1 MAWAFLAS
9 GKGPRFHAWQGS
21 AADLADEVTA
31 LAAQGPGRPS
41 LRWLRGG
48 HMRTKA
54 GLLDEW
60 AAAAQFPPY
69 FGGTWDAFRDAL
81 AELPEAGAAFFVLE
95 ADRLLADAPPQEAAT
110 LGAILREVAEELAD
124 RPFHVVFQADPARY
138 GTLLE
143 GLRALGLGADE
154 V

>member
-1 MAWAFLAS
+1 MAWGCLVSAQ
-9 GKGPRFHAWQGS
+9 GPRFHAWQGT
-21 AADLADEVTA
+21 AADLADEVRA
-31 LAAQGPGRPS
+31 LEGALPRGPR
-41 LRWLRGG
+41 LRWVRGG

-60 AAAAQFPPY
+60 AAAGQFPPY

-95 ADRLLADAPPQEAAT
+95 ADQLLAGAPPQEAAT
-110 LGAILREVAEELAD
+110 LAAILREVAEEVED
-124 RPFHVVFQADPARY
+124 RPFHVVFQAEPAHY
-138 GTLLE
+138 GTLLQ
-143 GLRALGLGADE
+143 GLGALGLGVDE

>member
-9 GKGPRFHAWQGS
+9 PEGPRFHAWKGT
-21 AADLADEVTA
+21 AADLADEVRA
-31 LAAQGPGRPS
+31 LAAQGSGLPS

-48 HMRTKA
+48 RMGTKT

-60 AAAAQFPPY
+60 SAAGQFPPY

-81 AELPEAGAAFFVLE
+81 AEVTDGGAAFFVLE
-95 ADRLLADAPPQEAAT
+95 ADRLLAEAPPEEPAT
-110 LGAILREVAEELAD
+110 LAAILREVAEELAD

-143 GLRALGLGADE
+143 GLQALGLGADE

>member
-9 GKGPRFHAWQGS
+9 PEGPRFHAWQGT
-21 AADLADEVTA
+21 AADLADEARA
-31 LAAQGPGRPS
+31 LEGAAAGGPK

-60 AAAAQFPPY
+60 AAAGQFPPY
-69 FGGTWDAFRDAL
+69 FGGTWDAFRDTL
-81 AELPEAGAAFFVLE
+81 AEVPESGATYFVLE
-95 ADRLLADAPPQEAAT
+95 ADRLLAEAPPREAAT
-110 LGAILREVAEELAD
+110 LAAILREVAEELAE
-124 RPFHVVFQADPARY
+124 RPFHMVFQAEPGAYD
-138 GTLLE
+138 TLLA
-143 GLRALGLGADE
+143 GLRGLGLAPDE

>member
-1 MAWAFLAS
+1 MAWAFLRRTEGA
-9 GKGPRFHAWQGS
+9 RFHAWQGT
-21 AADLADEVTA
+21 AADLADELRA
-31 LAAQGPGRPS
+31 LEAQEAGLPR

-48 HMRTKA
+48 RMGTKA

-81 AELPEAGAAFFVLE
+81 AEQPGPGAAFFVLE
-95 ADRLLADAPPQEAAT
+95 ADRFLAEAPPQEAGTFA
-110 LGAILREVAEELAD
+110 AILREVAEERAD
-124 RPFHVVFQADPARY
+124 RPFHVVFQAEPGAY
-138 GTLLE
+138 GRVLA
-143 GLRALGLGADE
+143 GLRGLGLESDE

>member
-1 MAWAFLAS
+1 MAWGFLAS
-9 GKGPRFHAWQGS
+9 PAGPRFHAWVGT
-21 AADLADEVTA
+21 AADLADEIRA
-31 LAAQGPGRPS
+31 LEGAGPGGSR

-60 AAAAQFPPY
+60 AAAGQFPPY

-81 AELPEAGAAFFVLE
+81 AELPPEGAAFFVLE
-95 ADRLLADAPPQEAAT
+95 ADQLLAEAPPPEAAT
-110 LGAILREVAEELAD
+110 LAAILREVAEEAVD
-124 RPFHVVFQADPARY
+124 RPFHVVFQAEPPRY

-143 GLRALGLGADE
+143 GVRALGLRVDE

>member
-1 MAWAFLAS
+1 MAWGFLAAAE
-9 GKGPRFHAWQGS
+9 GPRFHAWKGT
-21 AADLADEVTA
+21 AADLADEVRA
-31 LAAQGPGRPS
+31 LEAVAPGGPK

-60 AAAAQFPPY
+60 SAAAQFPPY

-81 AELPEAGAAFFVLE
+81 AEVPETGFAFFVLE
-95 ADRLLADAPPQEAAT
+95 ADQLLGGAPPQEAVT
-110 LGAILREVAEELAD
+110 LAAILLEVAEETGG
-124 RPFHVVFQADPARY
+124 RPFHVVFQAESAPY

-154 V
+154 A

>member
-1 MAWAFLAS
+1 MAWAFLATA
-9 GKGPRFHAWQGS
+9 KGPRFHTWQGT
-21 AADLADEVTA
+21 AADLADEVRA
-31 LAAQGPGRPS
+31 LGRQDPAGRR

-81 AELPEAGAAFFVLE
+81 AEEAGTGAAFVVLE
-95 ADRLLADAPPQEAAT
+95 ADQLLAEAPPQEAGTFA
-110 LGAILREVAEELAD
+110 AILREVAAEVVD
-124 RPFHVVFQADPARY
+124 RPFHVVFQAEPGAYD
-138 GTLLE
+138 TVLE
-143 GLRALGLGADE
+143 GLRGLGLGPDE

>member
-1 MAWAFLAS
+1 MAWAFLRRTEGA
-9 GKGPRFHAWQGS
+9 RFHAWKGT
-21 AADLADEVTA
+21 AADLADELRA
-31 LAAQGPGRPS
+31 LAAREADLPR

-48 HMRTKA
+48 RMGTKA

-81 AELPEAGAAFFVLE
+81 AERPPGGAAFFILE
-95 ADRLLADAPPQEAAT
+95 ADHLLAEAPPEAAAT
-110 LGAILREVAEELAD
+110 LATILRDVAEED
-124 RPFHVVFQADPARY
+124 GGRPFHVVFQAEPGAYD
-138 GTLLE
+138 TLLA
-143 GLRALGLGADE
+143 GLRGLGLEPDE